1 MAQHI
6 MHYPLGL
13 LLLFEY
19 ISKFWSPVISN
30 YSSNYSHDKSP
41 HIYQKCEN
49 VVLYVLT
56 HSQVMRA
63 ACKSA
68 SRLQCDQSSW
78 AAVVWQTTNSCSI
91 TSVTHSTTNKNS
103 TSLTIY
109 SLRQKRRP
117 YHCITLDTH
126 GWFCSPT
133 PNKQYTMVKV
143 QNNSTKQVLYIFIY
157 VGTEIAKKDARDPE
171 KHSYPVYLFWRT
183 IVSSMRM
190 KAKSCWEVDLP
201 CGRYRS
207 HPEESVSEI
216 SGKLECHSRIRG
228 GNRRGLTN
236 IWFKVKRHGSG
247 GSQQERE
254 WEGWKR
260 KRKHHWIWMGGNC
273 V

>member
-157 VGTEIAKKDARDPE
+157 VGTEIAKKNTVILSTSFEGPSFHPWE
-171 KHSYPVYLFWRT
+171 WRPRVVERW
-183 IVSSMRM
+183 I
-190 KAKSCWEVDLP
+190 CHVD
-201 CGRYRS
+201 GT
-207 HPEESVSEI
+207 
-216 SGKLECHSRIRG
+216 
-228 GNRRGLTN
+228 GLTQ
-236 IWFKVKRHGSG
+236 R
-247 GSQQERE
+247 SQWARYQE
-254 WEGWKR
+254 
-260 KRKHHWIWMGGNC
+260 N
-273 V
+273 